1 MDPNNLFDLSKL
13 NDDELGQLE
22 FLLLSPAWQG
32 FLMQYLAL
40 TIRGIEK
47 MMKDRTKERKERYN
61 DDFLAGQ
68 CVALESFVA
77 FCMAASQNISMAR
90 VAEAQ
95 RLTPEQEY
103 DRLRATGFIRHSGQ
117 VQRAEELTPLDED
130 Y

>member
-1 MDPNNLFDLSKL
+1 MEPNNLFDLSRL

-22 FLLLSPAWQG
+22 FLLLSPAWRG
-32 FLMQYLAL
+32 FLMRYLSL
-40 TIRGIEK
+40 TIRGIER
-47 MMKDRTKERKERYN
+47 MMKDRTENRKKMYN

-77 FCMAASQNISMAR
+77 FCEAAEQNISMAR
-90 VAEAQ
+90 VADTQ
-95 RLTPEQEY
+95 RLTPNQEY

-117 VQRAEELTPLDED
+117 VQRAEDLTPLDED